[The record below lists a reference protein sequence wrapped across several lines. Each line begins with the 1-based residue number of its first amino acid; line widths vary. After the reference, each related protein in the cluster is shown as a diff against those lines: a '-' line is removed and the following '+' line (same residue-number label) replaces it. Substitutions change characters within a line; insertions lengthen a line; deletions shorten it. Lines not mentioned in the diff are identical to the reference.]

1 MRIAVNGCTGRIGAL
16 LCRALMKEET
26 SGGNTLSGGV
36 SRHRPPCIDFAWSER
51 LSGLPECDA
60 VADFSS
66 RECTKDVLSFCLSRR
81 RPLLIGT
88 TGQTEEELSDIRR
101 AAERIPVFLSP
112 NLSPGMA
119 ALTKYATD
127 AARLF
132 PEGDIAVTE
141 AHRKGKADAPSG
153 SARAL
158 CERLCGAGRGDIP
171 VYSLR
176 LGNLPGEHIFTITT
190 GYETLMIIHRAEGRE
205 VFSAGAIRALNFLSG
220 RAPGLYGMDDLIGE

>member
-81 RPLLIGT
+81 LPLLIGT
-88 TGQTEEELSDIRR
+88 TGQTEEELSRYFSLLISHPEWPRSQNTQLTRR
-101 AAERIPVFLSP
+101 ASSP
-112 NLSPGMA
+112 
-119 ALTKYATD
+119 
-127 AARLF
+127 
-132 PEGDIAVTE
+132 
-141 AHRKGKADAPSG
+141 
-153 SARAL
+153 
-158 CERLCGAGRGDIP
+158 RG
-171 VYSLR
+171 
-176 LGNLPGEHIFTITT
+176 T
-190 GYETLMIIHRAEGRE
+190 
-205 VFSAGAIRALNFLSG
+205 
-220 RAPGLYGMDDLIGE
+220 